1 MFLQSASFTVL
12 RYFTDIFHLN
22 NNNNN
27 NNGSSSSSSISMPI
41 SSSDQNVTDQAIAM
55 DRYQSYFRKLDNF
68 FSGERQ
74 RGVRIDHKIYPLPIH
89 DFCIMVRIFKV
100 AIFFKVAMFIILER
114 HISSI
119 LATTS
124 TPIETI
130 TNLMCSFFVFVF
142 GC

>member
-1 MFLQSASFTVL
+1 MLFLQSASFTVW

-27 NNGSSSSSSISMPI
+27 NNNSSSSSSSISMPI

-100 AIFFKVAMFIILER
+100 AIFFKVAMFIILEEYIIDFGN
-114 HISSI
+114 HIY
-119 LATTS
+119 
-124 TPIETI
+124 P
-130 TNLMCSFFVFVF
+130 NRDYY
-142 GC
+142 

>member
-1 MFLQSASFTVL
+1 
-12 RYFTDIFHLN
+12 
-22 NNNNN
+22 
-27 NNGSSSSSSISMPI
+27 
-41 SSSDQNVTDQAIAM
+41 M

-68 FSGERQ
+68 FSGEQQ